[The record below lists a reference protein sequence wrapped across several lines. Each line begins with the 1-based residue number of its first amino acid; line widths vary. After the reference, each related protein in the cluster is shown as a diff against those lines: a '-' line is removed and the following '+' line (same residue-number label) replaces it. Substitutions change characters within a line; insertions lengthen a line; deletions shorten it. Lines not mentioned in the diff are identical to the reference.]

1 MLLLLVS
8 PIWHSLHKALP
19 MATDKGAQKTHP
31 VAKRRQGEDDLS
43 LLLTEQ
49 REAGNW
55 LVHRLTGGFLRL
67 PNAAHPSTQGE

>member
-49 REAGNW
+49 REAGSS
-55 LVHRLTGGFLRL
+55 TG
-67 PNAAHPSTQGE
+67 